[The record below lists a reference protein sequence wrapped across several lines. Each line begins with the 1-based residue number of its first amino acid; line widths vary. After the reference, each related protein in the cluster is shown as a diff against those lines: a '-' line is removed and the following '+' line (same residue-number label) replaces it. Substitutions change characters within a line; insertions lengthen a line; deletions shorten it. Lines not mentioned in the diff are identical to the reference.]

1 MADLKGTILAA
12 PIKPTSEL
20 DTYPTH
26 LDEYGNGGFRVV
38 DNIAARNNITPERRK
53 DGMLVYVK
61 SDDAL
66 YQLMGGILNSH
77 WKLFN
82 ISNSKRI
89 IPFETT
95 DQFVIENVDDY
106 SIVEVYTEDP
116 FYKPSLWNDFQF
128 NRALFNQTFQF
139 AAKIDTN
146 FTAFYIQDDQQL
158 VISLPALKSGIV
170 VLR

>member
-1 MADLKGTILAA
+1 MANLKGTILAA
-12 PIKPTSEL
+12 PIKPTSDL

-26 LDEYGNGGFRVV
+26 LDEYGKGGFRVV
-38 DNIAARNNITPERRK
+38 DNIAARNSITQERRK

-61 SDDAL
+61 SGDAL
-66 YQLMGGILNSH
+66 YQLKGGILNSH

-82 ISNSKRI
+82 IGDSKRI

-95 DQFVIENVDDY
+95 DQIVIENVDDY
-106 SIVEVYTEDP
+106 SIVEVYTDGS
-116 FYKPSLWNDFQF
+116 FYKPNLWNEFQF

-146 FTAFYIQDDQQL
+146 FAAFYIQDDQQL
-158 VISLPALKSGIV
+158 VINLPVLKSGVV